1 MEAKFD
7 EFEKN
12 GKGYLEKE
20 LTKDM
25 VMKSSRASSA
35 MLHVVVEEPSFPL
48 SRFQHTSF
56 EYGTLAGEYSKT

>member
-7 EFEKN
+7 EFDKN

-25 VMKSSRASSA
+25 GIKPSGASSA
-35 MLHVVVEEPSFPL
+35 MLHVVFEAPSFPL
-48 SRFQHTSF
+48 SSFQHTSF
-56 EYGTLAGEYSKT
+56 EYGTPAGE